1 MCIPCVY
8 IYKCDMLYAWF
19 LYILIW
25 YIVYCIY
32 KWEKHSVSGIET
44 IEDTRAN
51 IPFWTPCDVEN
62 ICTKHAAKRHSF
74 CRRGKLKAEAAGMFM
89 TCWRWLDVIGALN
102 SRVKSCAWHEWH
114 GMHGFRAWGNVEVDA
129 SLTESLTEEALIAR
143 PDGPTEME
151 RQPSRSPS
159 MASRPSRLSSRS
171 SRSHQSVHVQVPD
184 GVKPGEK
191 FFVVV
196 DDMEYEVWA
205 PEGSS
210 PGEMVAMD
218 VYKDPVESQKALTAS
233 RESGKSRRKGTNTSE
248 PESVATDGSLVYVQ
262 IPDGS
267 GPGETFFTD
276 VNGFEYEILVP
287 STCQSGDLIYLEV
300 PAKRTMGKFVV
311 PENSPAAL
319 PYDAPSIFTALSDPF
334 SDTSRSDHLAD
345 IRVPTG
351 VQAGQTFVVIIDG
364 VEFEVP
370 VPASRLFDEAK
381 FLFRDQYFHTDTYTI
396 WWSLEDSMGFSQV
409 GGFELTCH
417 DVPSEEGY
425 GAGDLMSLQLPSK
438 GISPDPVTAAAR
450 CLVSSGWTQW
460 SHENRKES

>member
-1 MCIPCVY
+1 M
-8 IYKCDMLYAWF
+8 A
-19 LYILIW
+19 
-25 YIVYCIY
+25 
-32 KWEKHSVSGIET
+32 SGPSAM
-44 IEDTRAN
+44 D
-51 IPFWTPCDVEN
+51 
-62 ICTKHAAKRHSF
+62 
-74 CRRGKLKAEAAGMFM
+74 
-89 TCWRWLDVIGALN
+89 
-102 SRVKSCAWHEWH
+102 
-114 GMHGFRAWGNVEVDA
+114 
-129 SLTESLTEEALIAR
+129 
-143 PDGPTEME
+143 

-262 IPDGS
+262 IPDGCV
-267 GPGETFFTD
+267 PGETFFTD

-287 STCQSGDLIYLEV
+287 STCQAGDLIYLEV

-319 PYDAPSIFTALSDPF
+319 PYDAPSIFTALSDPL
-334 SDTSRSDHLAD
+334 SDSRDHLAD

-351 VQAGQTFVVIIDG
+351 VHAGQTFIVIIDG

-370 VPASRLFDEAK
+370 VPASRL
-381 FLFRDQYFHTDTYTI
+381 
-396 WWSLEDSMGFSQV
+396 S
-409 GGFELTCH
+409 
-417 DVPSEEGY
+417 
-425 GAGDLMSLQLPSK
+425 
-438 GISPDPVTAAAR
+438 
-450 CLVSSGWTQW
+450 
-460 SHENRKES
+460 

>member
-1 MCIPCVY
+1 
-8 IYKCDMLYAWF
+8 
-19 LYILIW
+19 
-25 YIVYCIY
+25 
-32 KWEKHSVSGIET
+32 
-44 IEDTRAN
+44 
-51 IPFWTPCDVEN
+51 
-62 ICTKHAAKRHSF
+62 
-74 CRRGKLKAEAAGMFM
+74 
-89 TCWRWLDVIGALN
+89 
-102 SRVKSCAWHEWH
+102 
-114 GMHGFRAWGNVEVDA
+114 
-129 SLTESLTEEALIAR
+129 
-143 PDGPTEME
+143 
-151 RQPSRSPS
+151 

-351 VQAGQTFVVIIDG
+351 VHAGQTFVVIIDG

-381 FLFRDQYFHTDTYTI
+381 FLFRDQYFHTDTYTDTPFGKVWRI
-396 WWSLEDSMGFSQV
+396 PWGF
-409 GGFELTCH
+409 
-417 DVPSEEGY
+417 
-425 GAGDLMSLQLPSK
+425 
-438 GISPDPVTAAAR
+438 
-450 CLVSSGWTQW
+450 
-460 SHENRKES
+460 RKSAVLS